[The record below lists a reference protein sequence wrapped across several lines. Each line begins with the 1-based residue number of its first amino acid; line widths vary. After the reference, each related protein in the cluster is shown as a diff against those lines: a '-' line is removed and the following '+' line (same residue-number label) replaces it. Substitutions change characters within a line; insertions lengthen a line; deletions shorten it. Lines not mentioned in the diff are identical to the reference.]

1 MTIFD
6 KIRQRILKMLGVE
19 HLGSNPN
26 STRFTFINDENTVKR
41 QKLEEVRIWYV
52 GDSDELQNYYTNRD
66 LSGNAREPIY
76 NRSKPNYFWGI
87 AVGEL
92 PVKKVHSGIPRAI
105 G

>member
-41 QKLEEVRIWYV
+41 QKLEEVSSQLLY
-52 GDSDELQNYYTNRD
+52 
-66 LSGNAREPIY
+66 
-76 NRSKPNYFWGI
+76 
-87 AVGEL
+87 
-92 PVKKVHSGIPRAI
+92 
-105 G
+105 